1 MSTLRGTVAP
11 NNTTVMEKVKV
22 KKNMLDAVKILRK
35 VRFFLLIV
43 FAIDIDEKPKRRA
56 VNRDV

>member
-1 MSTLRGTVAP
+1 
-11 NNTTVMEKVKV
+11 MEKVKV

-43 FAIDIDEKPKRRA
+43 FAIDIDENLEGRA